1 MDKNIRSAQ
10 KEVLRV
16 FAKKAK
22 VFALAGGT
30 ALELYYL
37 KHRFSADL
45 DFFSPEYDLSE
56 INGLIAELAKFS
68 AKKPKLESEF
78 MAGGRAR
85 VRFYSLSLK
94 NYPKPLKIYF

>member
-22 VFALAGGT
+22 VFALTGGT

-45 DFFSPEYDLSE
+45 DFFSPRYKIKE
-56 INGLIAELAKFS
+56 IEEIVGEFKAYCRARV
-68 AKKPKLESEF
+68 KLENEF
-78 MAGGRAR
+78 IAASHAK
-85 VRFYSLSLK
+85 VRFYSVAFKGLDGPIK
-94 NYPKPLKIYF
+94 